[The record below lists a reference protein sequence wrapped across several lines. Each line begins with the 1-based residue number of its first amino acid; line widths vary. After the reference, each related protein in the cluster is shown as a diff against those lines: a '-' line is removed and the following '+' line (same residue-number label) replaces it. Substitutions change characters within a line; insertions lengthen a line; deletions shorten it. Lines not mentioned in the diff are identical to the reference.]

1 MLGAIR
7 CVVLAS
13 VSSVLAMGTV
23 GVCHLVAM
31 PVVPPMRDG
40 GSIQL
45 HRRPSPFRI
54 RKGYVP
60 GIYACSLAP
69 AKHVNG
75 GETALCIMRLAL
87 AIPQTTRP
95 LPCEGVFRNLR
106 DIGVWGILRIRG
118 GRAWFLSVMFDLVA
132 LALCH
137 LVFKLLTCEMTGF
150 RLAFVPKQILRSL

>member
-1 MLGAIR
+1 MLCAIR
-7 CVVLAS
+7 CVVL
-13 VSSVLAMGTV
+13 VGVHGVLAMGTV
-23 GVCHLVAM
+23 GVCHLAAM

-45 HRRPSPFRI
+45 HRRPSPFWI

-60 GIYACSLAP
+60 EIYACSLAP
-69 AKHVNG
+69 AKHVHD
-75 GETALCIMRLAL
+75 GETVLCIMRLAL

-106 DIGVWGILRIRG
+106 DIGVWDTLGIRG
-118 GRAWFLSVMFDLVA
+118 GGAWSLGVMFDLVA
-132 LALCH
+132 LALCQ